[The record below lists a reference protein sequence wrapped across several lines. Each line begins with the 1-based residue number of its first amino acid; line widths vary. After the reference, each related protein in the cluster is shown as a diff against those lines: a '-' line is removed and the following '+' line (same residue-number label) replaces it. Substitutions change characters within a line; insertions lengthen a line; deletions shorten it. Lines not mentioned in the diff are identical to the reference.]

1 MGVFTPSW
9 SASCRHGAMSGGMNP
24 MAQVAP
30 GHCRG
35 GRRERWSRHAG
46 VGANRGAGTIA
57 WPGEAIG
64 RSIHRRWTH
73 GWVGGWVGRPAG
85 TSAPESGGQRRRA
98 GAAVSPRP
106 RIYEPS
112 PGGREE
118 EVESRRD
125 RQDTESWCGSISCGR
140 PYAEYKTF
148 LT

>member
-1 MGVFTPSW
+1 MGGWAVGVRDQRGP
-9 SASCRHGAMSGGMNP
+9 ARRN
-24 MAQVAP
+24 QED
-30 GHCRG
+30 RG
-35 GRRERWSRHAG
+35 GEG
-46 VGANRGAGTIA
+46 
-57 WPGEAIG
+57 
-64 RSIHRRWTH
+64 
-73 GWVGGWVGRPAG
+73 
-85 TSAPESGGQRRRA
+85 A